1 MSFPRGLGGR
11 GTLRTST
18 LRPSVITILIL
29 RRVAIV
35 AHAERRTVMQGS
47 ELRSQLREIR
57 YLWWDIR
64 WAVRAAIEVHRD
76 IVRDLLRGIWP

>member
-1 MSFPRGLGGR
+1 
-11 GTLRTST
+11 
-18 LRPSVITILIL
+18 
-29 RRVAIV
+29 
-35 AHAERRTVMQGS
+35 MQGS

-76 IVRDLLRGIWP
+76 IVRDLLRRIWP

>member
-1 MSFPRGLGGR
+1 
-11 GTLRTST
+11 
-18 LRPSVITILIL
+18 
-29 RRVAIV
+29 
-35 AHAERRTVMQGS
+35 MQGS

-76 IVRDLLRGIWP
+76 IVCDLLRGIWP